1 MARKKPVCTITSD
14 DESVTI
20 VESDDGRCCKKVDL
34 SVAAAAPNLLARMEA
49 TLTKLDDDTPGPQV
63 ITCISADDNA
73 PFLPKS
79 LTLHLGR
86 TANIT
91 QVGSFGQAILTDGNT
106 VLEQGMLYAFAD
118 TTARSYI
125 GLIGYVFVSAVG
137 TWQATL
143 VNSGSVDKIQIDWLD
158 HPTFGGLAITGSVI
172 IHGVKI

>member
-1 MARKKPVCTITSD
+1 MVDPCGCSPD
-14 DESVTI
+14 PNCI
-20 VESDDGRCCKKVDL
+20 VGFPRGGSSGPANKI
-34 SVAAAAPNLLARMEA
+34 ARMEQ
-49 TLTKLDDDTPGPQV
+49 TFTKLDDDTPGPQV
-63 ITCISADDNA
+63 ITCLSADDNA

-91 QVGSFGQAILTDGNT
+91 QVGSFGEGILSDGNT

-118 TTARSYI
+118 TVARSYI
-125 GLIGYVFVSAVG
+125 GLIGYVFVTAVG
-137 TWQATL
+137 FWQATL

>member
-1 MARKKPVCTITSD
+1 MSDPCNTSID
-14 DESVTI
+14 PNCI
-20 VESDDGRCCKKVDL
+20 VGFPRGGSGPANKI
-34 SVAAAAPNLLARMEA
+34 ARMEQ
-49 TLTKLDDDTPGPQV
+49 TFTKLDDDAPGPQV

-79 LTLHLGR
+79 LTLLLGR
-86 TANIT
+86 TTNIT
-91 QVGSFGQAILTDGNT
+91 QVGSFGQAILADGNSVT
-106 VLEQGMLYAFAD
+106 EQGLMYTFAD
-118 TTARSYI
+118 TTARVYI

-137 TWQATL
+137 YWLATL